1 MYTDDGSRRYRNVYE
16 NVVYIYCFGFSV
28 KEKIFFYFSAIL
40 KLALINV
47 WYSFN
52 QCCIQWIELTIFHV
66 YIDRQ
71 VLYRFL
77 PL

>member
-1 MYTDDGSRRYRNVYE
+1 MYTVDGSRRYRNVYE

-28 KEKIFFYFSAIL
+28 KEKIFFYFAIL
-40 KLALINV
+40 KTCSNKRLVL
-47 WYSFN
+47 FN
-52 QCCIQWIELTIFHV
+52 QCCIQWIALTIFHV